1 MTLRERVKECGI
13 SPPASRSLD
22 PRWVSRLKKRNQGEV
37 KSSKRTPGFVGA
49 FDKRALFSAITQAV
63 LDGPPECRGG
73 RTGEVGLP
81 IDGGARG

>member
-1 MTLRERVKECGI
+1 MAFHLGPAGHWTRVGSLVSKKEAG
-13 SPPASRSLD
+13 
-22 PRWVSRLKKRNQGEV
+22 GEV

-49 FDKRALFSAITQAV
+49 FDKCALFSAITQAV

-73 RTGEVGLP
+73 QTGEVGLP